1 MGFMIFLKYKSNK
14 IKSIDNTMVYFGLS
28 LSMNHFTGNEV
39 IEGRKNRQQNYQSK
53 LTYIANLYDW
63 PRLIQ

>member
-1 MGFMIFLKYKSNK
+1 MGMAKLSNDNTCLLMGFMIFLKYKSNK

-39 IEGRKNRQQNYQSK
+39 IEGRKNRQ
-53 LTYIANLYDW
+53 
-63 PRLIQ
+63 